1 MKHDLG
7 VQGWTESWFTIKFAV
22 VLLLSVVCCSA
33 EVIVGPLAP
42 GNILD
47 WDLTVSDPVATI
59 TSSVIQGPLS
69 GNNSQFGLVGS
80 DLTEDA
86 SNLYFNF
93 SGTDN
98 GWLLFQAPTRFHGS
112 DFWCSANSPYNSSVI
127 QACSNNPGVGESLS
141 TYLALT
147 VDGPTLSGDLVIAS
161 GGTASGADIIYNV
174 NQSWA
179 IGPNTYSVT
188 GTVTTGPIP
197 VVGAVPEPSALGFL
211 ALGIAVMGFWKFRAS
226 RSS

>member
-1 MKHDLG
+1 
-7 VQGWTESWFTIKFAV
+7 
-22 VLLLSVVCCSA
+22 VVCCSA

-98 GWLLFQAPTRFHGS
+98 GWLCFKPRPGFTV
-112 DFWCSANSPYNSSVI
+112 VI
-127 QACSNNPGVGESLS
+127 FG
-141 TYLALT
+141 ALRIRRT
-147 VDGPTLSGDLVIAS
+147 IRV
-161 GGTASGADIIYNV
+161 
-174 NQSWA
+174 
-179 IGPNTYSVT
+179 
-188 GTVTTGPIP
+188 
-197 VVGAVPEPSALGFL
+197 
-211 ALGIAVMGFWKFRAS
+211 
-226 RSS
+226 